1 MSTSDFEAL
10 KRATARLVCGGSSG
24 TGYLVAPLRLATCE
38 HVVRDWPDGKGT
50 AFLGP
55 DQVELAAKVLATDAA
70 ADCAIVEISQDP
82 KVPPLP
88 LGSEPT
94 RKAPWDGFGFPAL
107 GRGTGLPLD
116 GHVSD
121 PKSTDD
127 RGVASLL
134 LYSPEVAAGQA
145 SPIHGFSGSPVVI
158 QGAVVGHLRKYLS
171 DPDDRTRAAYGYVYA
186 SPIVAVRALL
196 GDQAGVEVRRI
207 APERVESVAEHI
219 PRLQGDQTHVFISY
233 RSIDKPF
240 ALKLTRRL
248 EGAGLL
254 IYLAESEMR
263 PGDSIVTSLDQ
274 ALVRSRAAITIVS
287 RAWLESPWC
296 QAEMD
301 QLVNRAIQDASF
313 RLIPVR
319 IDPQAELP
327 PLLSSRKFLDVT
339 PAALEDETQ
348 NAELIDDLLWGLV
361 GKPKPS
367 RDSVAQ
373 RVGGQELAAVG
384 EFSLQLKLA
393 ADRKPDS
400 VLSVWKDWRKS
411 GLGDVSPALQAAEI
425 LIAQARP
432 DLALLVLDSVDK
444 SGLRAQQLRGLA
456 LCKSAERR
464 DQGIYIFESLRR
476 SGHRDP
482 ETTGNLAS
490 AYKARYKI
498 TRGTSDLDR
507 AYALY
512 SESYQVNADPWTG
525 INAADLAFRVGEEDK
540 SRDLADEIAQSLEK
554 KPEESRDHWAWATL
568 GQAYLLARRKPKA
581 MASYKTANAKAGR
594 LVRDIAVMR
603 EGARDNL
610 EMLGHKRE
618 EFDVL
623 FSVPNVVAFV
633 GHVTDLAG
641 RVPSR
646 FPMSKIPAVR
656 KEIRR
661 RLESLRPVH
670 GYSGIAR
677 GSDIIFIEEL
687 LALEGT
693 GYVVMP
699 IPPADFRRVSVGDP
713 WNQRFDDLLT
723 KVEIEQLNSACPPD
737 ADLPELFDRA
747 NLRVQRLAI
756 EYAEKLFQ
764 KPKVV
769 AVWDGKPGDGK
780 GGTAD
785 AVARWQ
791 IDGYDVDII
800 DITKL

>member
-1 MSTSDFEAL
+1 MPATDFEAI
-10 KRATARLVCGGSSG
+10 KRATARLVCGGASG
-24 TGYLVAPLRLATCE
+24 TGYLVAPLRIATCA
-38 HVVRDWPDGKGT
+38 HVVRDWPEGKGT

-55 DQVELAAKVLATDAA
+55 DQVELAAKVLATDET
-70 ADCAIVEISQDP
+70 ADCALVEVSQDLQ
-82 KVPPLP
+82 VAPLP
-88 LGSEPT
+88 LGSVPT
-94 RKAPWDGFGFPAL
+94 RKSPWDGFGFPAL
-107 GRGTGLPLD
+107 AKGTGLPID

-127 RGVASLL
+127 RGVASIL

-158 QGAVVGHLRKYLS
+158 QGAVVGHLRKYLG
-171 DPDDRTRAAYGYVYA
+171 DPDDRKRAAYGYIYA
-186 SPIVAVRALL
+186 TPILAVRALL
-196 GDQAGVEVRRI
+196 GDQAGVEVRQL
-207 APERVESVAEHI
+207 APERIESLAEHI
-219 PRLQGDQTHVFISY
+219 PSLEGGQSHVFVSY
-233 RSIDKPF
+233 RSVDQRF
-240 ALKLTRRL
+240 AKNLTRRL

-254 IYLAESEMR
+254 VYMAENELR
-263 PGDSIVTSLDQ
+263 PGDSIVASLDQ
-274 ALVRSRAAITIVS
+274 ALARSRAAITIVS

-296 QAEMD
+296 KAEMD
-301 QLVNRAIQDASF
+301 HLVQRALQDSSF

-319 IDPQAELP
+319 IDPEAELP
-327 PLLSSRKFLDVT
+327 SLLSNREFLDVT

-367 RDSVAQ
+367 RDSAAQ

-384 EFSLQLKLA
+384 RFSLELKLA
-393 ADRKPDS
+393 ADRDPAS
-400 VLSVWKDWRKS
+400 VLSVWKDWQKS

-432 DLALLVLDSVDK
+432 DLALKVLDALGK
-444 SGLRAQQLRGLA
+444 TGLRAQQLRGLA
-456 LCKSAERR
+456 LCKSEGRR
-464 DQGIYIFESLRR
+464 DEGIYIFESLRR
-476 SGHRDP
+476 AGHRDP
-482 ETTGNLAS
+482 ETTGNLAA
-490 AYKARYKI
+490 AYKARFRN
-498 TRGTSDLDR
+498 THSTADLDR
-507 AYALY
+507 AYTLY
-512 SESYQVNADPWTG
+512 AESYQVNADPWTG

-540 SRDLADEIAQSLEK
+540 SRDLADELARNLEK
-554 KPEESRDHWAWATL
+554 KPEDGRSHWDWATL

-581 MASYKTANAKAGR
+581 MASYRTANAKAGR

-610 EMLGHKRE
+610 VMLGDKRD
-618 EFDVL
+618 EFDAL

-633 GHVTDLAG
+633 GHVTDLEG
-641 RVPSR
+641 RAPSR

-693 GYVVMP
+693 CYVVMP
-699 IPPADFRRVSVGDP
+699 IPPADFRRVSVGGP
-713 WNQRFDDLLT
+713 WNQRFDALLT
-723 KVEIEQLNSACPPD
+723 KVEIEQLNSECPPD
-737 ADLPELFDRA
+737 AELPDLFDRA
-747 NLRVQRLAI
+747 NLKVQRHAI

-764 KPKVV
+764 KPKVI

-791 IDGYDVDII
+791 MDGYDVDII